1 MAEKRVVC
9 INKAPTH
16 DDTHHHIT
24 HIGVGDQ
31 TGYAERLPVS
41 IVIANLK
48 SFLGDR
54 YYVLGNYGAKS
65 WVIAKQCPRCQHAHE
80 IISTTP
86 DNTKTD
92 NLLSLAECR
101 L

>member
-24 HIGVGDQ
+24 NIG
-31 TGYAERLPVS
+31 TGTDAGYSERLPVAT
-41 IVIANLK
+41 VISNLK
-48 SFLGDR
+48 SAYGDR
-54 YYVLGNYGAKS
+54 YYVLGANNAKS
-65 WVIAKQCPRCQHAHE
+65 WVIVKQCPHCKTAHE
-80 IISTTP
+80 IISTTA
-86 DNTKTD
+86 DHTKTD
-92 NLLSLAECR
+92 NLLYLSECR